1 VGSSPMTAGAS
12 SPARKHV
19 ALLLPSLAGGG
30 VARSFLQLANG
41 LTSRGHRVD
50 FVLCRATGPHLAKV
64 SSDIHVVELAPESG
78 LRARMRALSL
88 SKEAWREILRPI
100 VLSPS
105 APPVLPYISSLAQY
119 LDTLK
124 PDVVLSG
131 KTHTNLL
138 AIWACRMAKTSP
150 RIVISERTNLSTEL
164 ATSSKWRWRYA
175 APLIGKLYPAADAI
189 TSVSNG
195 VSDDLAETTGL
206 PRESIQTIY
215 NPVARPEIYQSAK
228 VRPDHP
234 WFAKGAPPVILAVGR
249 LTEQKQY
256 TVLLEAFA
264 RVQER
269 HGVRLLILGE
279 GKDRDAL
286 SARVRE
292 LGLDRS
298 VSLPG
303 FSDNPYAYMAHA
315 AAFVLSSAW
324 EGLPGVLIE
333 ALVCGCPVVSTDCPS
348 GPREILEAGK
358 YGELVPVGD
367 VGALAQAI
375 ERVLMRPP
383 DRQPLRVRGAEFS
396 LEAAVD
402 EYVKVLFPS

>member
-1 VGSSPMTAGAS
+1 MSTRSSAAG
-12 SPARKHV
+12 KHI

-30 VARSFLQLANG
+30 VARSFLQLADG
-41 LTSRGHRVD
+41 LSSRGHRVD

-64 SSDIHVVELAPESG
+64 SSKIGVVELAPESQ
-78 LRARMRALSL
+78 LRARLRTLELSPG
-88 SKEAWREILRPI
+88 AWRELLRPI
-100 VLSPS
+100 LLAAS
-105 APPVLPYISSLAQY
+105 AAPVLPYIASLAQY
-119 LDTLK
+119 FDDAR

-138 AIWACRMAKTSP
+138 SIWASRMATVSP

-164 ATSSKWRWRYA
+164 ATSTKWRWRYA
-175 APLIGKLYPAADAI
+175 APLIGKLYPTADAI

-195 VSDDLAETTGL
+195 VSDDLAKTTGL

-256 TVLLEAFA
+256 LVLLEAFW
-264 RVQER
+264 RVRQR
-269 HGVRLLILGE
+269 HEVRLLILGE
-279 GKDRDAL
+279 GKDRDML

-315 AAFVLSSAW
+315 SVFVLSSAW

-367 VGALAQAI
+367 VEALSQAI

-383 DRQPLRVRGAEFS
+383 DREPLGVRGAEFS
-396 LEAAVD
+396 LDAAVD
-402 EYVKVLFPS
+402 EYLKVLLPA

>member
-1 VGSSPMTAGAS
+1 MTAALPPKGGG
-12 SPARKHV
+12 HI

-41 LTSRGHRVD
+41 LSSRGYRVEI
-50 FVLCRATGPHLAKV
+50 VLCRAAGPYLSKV
-64 SSDIHVVELAPESG
+64 NPDIRIVELTPESMTRARLRALMLAPET
-78 LRARMRALSL
+78 
-88 SKEAWREILRPI
+88 WRELLPPIL
-100 VLSPS
+100 LAPS
-105 APPVLPYISSLAQY
+105 APPVLPYIASLASY
-119 LDTLK
+119 FDSSR

-138 AIWACRMAKTSP
+138 SIWAKCMASRPP
-150 RIVISERTNLSTEL
+150 RVVISERTNLSTEL
-164 ATSSKWRWRYA
+164 ATSRKWRWRYVA
-175 APLIGKLYPAADAI
+175 KLIGKLYPRADAI
-189 TSVSNG
+189 SSVSNG
-195 VSDDLAETTGL
+195 VSDDLAEKAGL
-206 PRESIQTIY
+206 PRDSIHTIY
-215 NPVARPEIYQSAK
+215 NPVARPEIYQSAS

-234 WFAKGAPPVILAVGR
+234 WFVEGAPPVVLAVGR
-249 LTEQKQY
+249 LTEQKQFP
-256 TVLLEAFA
+256 VLLDAFA
-264 RVQER
+264 RVQNRRE
-269 HGVRLLILGE
+269 VRLLILGE
-279 GKDRDAL
+279 GKDRQKL
-286 SARVRE
+286 TARVRE

-315 AAFVLSSAW
+315 SVFVLSSAW

-367 VGALAQAI
+367 VEALAGAI
-375 ERVLMRPP
+375 ERVLVRPP

-396 LEAAVD
+396 LDAAVD
-402 EYVKVLFPS
+402 QYVKLLFPE